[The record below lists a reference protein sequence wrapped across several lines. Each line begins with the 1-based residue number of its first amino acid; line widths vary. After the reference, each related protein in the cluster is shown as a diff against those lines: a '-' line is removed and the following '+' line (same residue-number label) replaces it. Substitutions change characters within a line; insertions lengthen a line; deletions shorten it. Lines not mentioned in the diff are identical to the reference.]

1 VCIEM
6 DVCAAYIHINHQ
18 IITISIQFLLLILL
32 LIIIQTSSNN
42 HYRQLVFELKQA
54 LHLPAAASFKH
65 CSPAGAA
72 VSVPLTAAEALAYEI
87 TDPSKLSPM
96 VGCYDDDSDDGDD
109 DDGDSYDVDDDG
121 VDNDDGA

>member
-1 VCIEM
+1 MCV
-6 DVCAAYIHINHQ
+6 
-18 IITISIQFLLLILL
+18 LLINILTIKL
-32 LIIIQTSSNN
+32 SPSLFNFSSSSFSSSSSNN
-42 HYRQLVFELKQA
+42 HDRQLVFELKQA

-96 VGCYDDDSDDGDD
+96 VGCYDDDSDDGDGDD

-121 VDNDDGA
+121 VDNDDGT

>member
-1 VCIEM
+1 M
-6 DVCAAYIHINHQ
+6 
-18 IITISIQFLLLILL
+18 
-32 LIIIQTSSNN
+32 
-42 HYRQLVFELKQA
+42 FELKQA

-96 VGCYDDDSDDGDD
+96 VGGYDDDSDDGDD
-109 DDGDSYDVDDDG
+109 DSDDD
-121 VDNDDGA
+121 DDDDDDIMMIVVMLMMMMMMMVVLVMMMVVMEVVTEMMV

>member
-1 VCIEM
+1 M
-6 DVCAAYIHINHQ
+6 
-18 IITISIQFLLLILL
+18 
-32 LIIIQTSSNN
+32 
-42 HYRQLVFELKQA
+42 FELKQA

-96 VGCYDDDSDDGDD
+96 VGGDDDDSDDVGGD
-109 DDGDSYDVDDDG
+109 GG
-121 VDNDDGA
+121 VS

>member
-1 VCIEM
+1 M
-6 DVCAAYIHINHQ
+6 
-18 IITISIQFLLLILL
+18 
-32 LIIIQTSSNN
+32 
-42 HYRQLVFELKQA
+42 FELKQA

-96 VGCYDDDSDDGDD
+96 VGGYDDDGDDDSDDDD
-109 DDGDSYDVDDDG
+109 DIMMIV
-121 VDNDDGA
+121 VMLMMMMMMMVVLVMMMVVMEVVTEMMV

>member
-1 VCIEM
+1 VIEL
-6 DVCAAYIHINHQ
+6 N
-18 IITISIQFLLLILL
+18 
-32 LIIIQTSSNN
+32 
-42 HYRQLVFELKQA
+42 QA
-54 LHLPAAASFKH
+54 IHLPAAASFKH

-96 VGCYDDDSDDGDD
+96 VGCYDDDSDDDEDDDNGGGGDDDGGYDEDDDGSYDEDDDGGAADGDD
-109 DDGDSYDVDDDG
+109 DDDDGESYDVDDDG

>member
-1 VCIEM
+1 
-6 DVCAAYIHINHQ
+6 
-18 IITISIQFLLLILL
+18 
-32 LIIIQTSSNN
+32 
-42 HYRQLVFELKQA
+42 VFELKQA

-96 VGCYDDDSDDGDD
+96 VGCYDDDSDEDD
-109 DDGDSYDVDDDG
+109 DD
-121 VDNDDGA
+121 DNDGGGVVMMMMMMVVVMVMGWKFSRSSMMID